1 MINFNIYERLIN
13 AVTNFFS
20 DWKENIKF
28 LVVFG
33 LGLFLSIILC
43 SGIILYLITNYKF
56 ITMMFFIG
64 LIFGGTYNFG
74 KKIEFNWL
82 NVFIIIIIILLFLFL
97 TLNNFESMYVLK
109 NNIYDFFIFFLSGVI
124 EIFASI
130 VPGISGTSLLMIIG
144 VYDQILMLIA
154 NAINFSHVVSNI
166 GLYIS
171 YSLGMIISFIINT
184 YLISY
189 LFKKHR
195 SITYAG
201 ILGLSIASI
210 LTLLVMTFKSSITI
224 MDFIIGI
231 MLLTIGLLISSIMDK

>member
-13 AVTNFFS
+13 AVTNFFG

-33 LGLFLSIILC
+33 LGLFLSIVLC

-74 KKIEFNWL
+74 KKIRYNWL
-82 NVFIIIIIILLFLFL
+82 NVIIILLIIILFLFL
-97 TLNNFESMYVLK
+97 ALNNFESMYVLK

-154 NAINFSHVVSNI
+154 NAINFSYVVSNI